1 MQIEPLGD
9 INFLSDWQKFKFN
22 ITPCWQSMG
31 KSLFNRWEYKLI
43 QSLHSDLAITIK
55 ITNAH
60 TIWLTISLLGIY
72 PTGVHTPMDEMSM
85 IKIIHYSI
93 TCYCKRL
100 EIIQVSE
107 QVKLILVQPY
117 HRILCSYKKKLWSCL
132 CAEMKWSPRYTN
144 NKRARCRT
152 MIIVSIG

>member
-1 MQIEPLGD
+1 MQIEPLWD
-9 INFLSDWQKFKFN
+9 INFISDWQKFKFN
-22 ITPCWQSMG
+22 ITPCWQGLG

-43 QSLHSDLAITIK
+43 QSLHSDLVITIK

-60 TIWLTISLLGIY
+60 TVWLFHFWEFILQVYIHLWMKC
-72 PTGVHTPMDEMSM
+72 HM

-107 QVKLILVQPY
+107 QVKLIMVQPY
-117 HRILCSYKKKLWSCL
+117 HRILCSYKKKLGSCL
-132 CAEMKWSPRYTN
+132 CAEMKWSPRYIDN
-144 NKRARCRT
+144 NKRVRCRT
-152 MIIVSIG
+152 MIIVPIV